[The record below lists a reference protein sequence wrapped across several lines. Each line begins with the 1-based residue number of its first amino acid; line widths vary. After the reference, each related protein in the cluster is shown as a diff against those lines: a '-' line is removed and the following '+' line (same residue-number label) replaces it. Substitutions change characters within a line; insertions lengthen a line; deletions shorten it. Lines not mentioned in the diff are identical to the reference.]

1 MKLTHPVHKT
11 EGLVPP
17 VGFGADQGAVA
28 RIGGKEA
35 VFKLRERDVPHLGGV
50 IFREAQ
56 CNAPCAAGVI
66 FRAVDTHRDAI
77 PRPAVA
83 GEGRQFFQGADGLD
97 ILVKAVFFFPQL
109 RVEDIF
115 PGLVDGFPVPA
126 GDLGKQGE
134 GQGDPARD
142 IFPPLKHLVGT
153 DLQEGGVV
161 QYQPAELLFR
171 RDPQQLLV
179 FLIPAGDKMALVAL
193 LHDLSVQITGQLLIQ
208 GGDERVLQGKAVDD
222 VAEAVF
228 QELTQKRR
236 LWLTGVACQ
245 VGDHP
250 VGVSGDVPQGIRYA
264 LSTVVCRVSV
274 LFHSSRV
281 PFHVRGHCC
290 NTYTLSWF

>member
-1 MKLTHPVHKT
+1 MVSLS
-11 EGLVPP
+11 
-17 VGFGADQGAVA
+17 
-28 RIGGKEA
+28 
-35 VFKLRERDVPHLGGV
+35 
-50 IFREAQ
+50 
-56 CNAPCAAGVI
+56 
-66 FRAVDTHRDAI
+66 
-77 PRPAVA
+77 
-83 GEGRQFFQGADGLD
+83 
-97 ILVKAVFFFPQL
+97 
-109 RVEDIF
+109 
-115 PGLVDGFPVPA
+115 PA

-264 LSTVVCRVSV
+264 LSPPSFVMSCSFSLIPRTFSCEGALLQYLYSILVLSV
-274 LFHSSRV
+274 FKYCEAYVFIIRMLRCLFSVH
-281 PFHVRGHCC
+281 F
-290 NTYTLSWF
+290 LF